1 MGDTKTRKKTEEQ
14 TVVKEPPMYKVLL
27 LNDHYTSM
35 EFVVLILQQVF
46 FKGIEEATQIMLAVH
61 QGGKG
66 IAGIF
71 TREVAEMKIALVTQL
86 ARQSGFPLRC
96 TIEEV

>member
-1 MGDTKTRKKTEEQ
+1 MGDTKTRKKTEERS
-14 TVVKEPPMYKVLL
+14 VVKEPPMYRVML

-46 FKGIEEATQIMLAVH
+46 YKSIEEATQIMLAVH
-61 QGGKG
+61 NGGKG
-66 IAGIF
+66 IAGVF

-86 ARQSGFPLRC
+86 ARQHGFPLRC
-96 TIEEV
+96 TIEEI